1 MKAMT
6 GTGMSDKNPQEIN
19 VQSEILTAQDVAELL
34 RVTTRSLRR
43 FVMAGQIPR
52 PARIGRQSI
61 WLREDLLAFL
71 RAGGSASLKR
81 SGRRRN
87 STSIISL

>member
-1 MKAMT
+1 MT
-6 GTGMSDKNPQEIN
+6 GTGMRDKNPQEIN
-19 VQSEILTAQDVAELL
+19 VQSEIMTARDVAELL

-87 STSIISL
+87 SISVNL

>member
-1 MKAMT
+1 MT
-6 GTGMSDKNPQEIN
+6 GTGMRDKNPQEIN
-19 VQSEILTAQDVAELL
+19 VQSEIMTARDVAELL

>member
-1 MKAMT
+1 MT

-87 STSIISL
+87 SISVNL